1 MHFSKE
7 NVSKNENSTKSDARI
22 FPKQFFEV
30 QKCKIKYYKNSF
42 NSYSNKG
49 LDDDGFNS

>member
-7 NVSKNENSTKSDARI
+7 NVSKNENSTKSARI
-22 FPKQFFEV
+22 FPKWFFEV

-42 NSYSNKG
+42 N
-49 LDDDGFNS
+49 LERLV